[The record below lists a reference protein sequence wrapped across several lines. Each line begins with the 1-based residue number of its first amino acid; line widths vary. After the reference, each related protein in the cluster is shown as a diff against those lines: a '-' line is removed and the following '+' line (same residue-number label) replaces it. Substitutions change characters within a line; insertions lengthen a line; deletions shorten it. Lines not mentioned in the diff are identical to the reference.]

1 MWSVFTDYND
11 ADKQETRH
19 IYMKIGLS
27 CFCGIF
33 RRLSVLWDKTFP
45 RSLGISCSS
54 IIFFWMPLIEGYIL
68 DISAVTYSNFVS
80 KICHSMNKGANKK
93 LPFLIFLKSNP
104 RTLTHRPSLNLPR
117 SLPGFK
123 LLLGVSI
130 CMKQMSLKI
139 TAFTVENKF

>member
-1 MWSVFTDYND
+1 
-11 ADKQETRH
+11 
-19 IYMKIGLS
+19 
-27 CFCGIF
+27 
-33 RRLSVLWDKTFP
+33 
-45 RSLGISCSS
+45 
-54 IIFFWMPLIEGYIL
+54 MPLIEGYIL

-117 SLPGFK
+117 SQPGFK

-139 TAFTVENKF
+139 TAFTLKTNSSEGVFIAAAVDKLGKLTHQIRWLTSPLLLPGINKNIKQSFNRK